1 MQKETANINALIR
14 SASFDKPLMSW
25 GISLCVH
32 FLIVITSVLFF
43 KENFTSTVKGDIYLQ
58 ISSDQIKNNIYEE
71 NVPVPIDEKIT
82 SPNEIS
88 DSPEEPTPIKE
99 TESTSK
105 LPSFIGEADTSSL
118 RQIYA
123 ERTLNVRV
131 RFPLGWTFIDQNR
144 KNKLDGVTFLGLGGS
159 EKSPPIVHLEVREKY
174 LFNSSRYKYSFKLD
188 DCIAY
193 YNDPEEMQ
201 GYVTQSFYLVT
212 ENSEDYSLKLT
223 VKGKESFNSQQP
235 VLFAMLKSFKF
246 GSYF

>member
-1 MQKETANINALIR
+1 MNKEIVILKESFGSDA
-14 SASFDKPLMSW
+14 FDKPLISW
-25 GISLCVH
+25 GLSL
-32 FLIVITSVLFF
+32 LIHLLIIFASVIFF
-43 KENFTSTVKGDIYLQ
+43 RESFSSSTQGDIFLQ
-58 ISSDQIKNNIYEE
+58 ISSDQTE
-71 NVPVPIDEKIT
+71 NDVSEKSSPKEIDEKFT
-82 SPNEIS
+82 
-88 DSPEEPTPIKE
+88 SPEETSNIPEEQTPIKE
-99 TESTSK
+99 EETKTK

-131 RFPLGWTFIDQNR
+131 RFPVGWTYIDQNR

-159 EKSPPIVHLEVREKY
+159 NNSPPIVHLEVKEKY
-174 LFNSSRYKYSFKLD
+174 LFNPTRYKYNFKLN

-193 YNDPEEMQ
+193 YNDPEEMLD
-201 GYVTQSFYLVT
+201 YVTQIFYLVT

-223 VKGKESFNSQQP
+223 VKGRENFNSQQP